1 MDPKKTKEAAP
12 DGWFH
17 TGDIAYFNDEG
28 VLHYID
34 RKVEIMNYEGYY
46 IIPHEMEAII
56 NEVDG
61 VISSSVV
68 GYLQKD
74 TINYIVHAFVVVDET
89 KRIDE
94 KQIMD
99 HVHSKV
105 IEQRQLRGGVH
116 ILKSFP
122 LGRTGK
128 IDKNKLREMAL
139 KCAE

>member
-17 TGDIAYFNDEG
+17 TGDIAYFDNDG
-28 VLHYID
+28 KLHYVD

-56 NEVDG
+56 NEIHG

-68 GYLQKD
+68 GYLEKD
-74 TINYIVHAFVVVDET
+74 TINYIVHAFVVVDENAGLN
-89 KRIDE
+89 E
-94 KQIMD
+94 KQIED
-99 HVHSKV
+99 YVNSRV
-105 IEQRQLRGGVH
+105 IEQRKLRGGVH